1 MIEVILTAEG
11 RAEAVERPMPKA
23 HGDIVTVRV
32 DVAPM
37 CTEFRARGDGSAH
50 DCLGHEAAGVV
61 TDAGGSTRVRVGDRV
76 VVMPQFG
83 CGTCTYC
90 LQGDHIYCL
99 SPRDVRA
106 ETGSVTGIATYAQY
120 VLKPDYLLLP
130 VPDDIT
136 LEHAAAACCLLGPSL
151 HATARMN
158 VGVMDTVLIGGA
170 GPVGLGAIIN
180 ARFRGAR
187 VLVLEANP
195 YRQELARRLGAE
207 VFDPFDADGDAT
219 IAAATRGG
227 ITSAIETSGVSSV
240 PARLAGLVRR
250 LGQIAIIAWGND
262 VVLPPLVPTG
272 LSVHGC
278 WHWNHVRL
286 ADQMW
291 ATIRGSREA
300 LALVTTHHFDL
311 VDADAAMDVQQGGQ
325 CGKVFLHP
333 HGRSGE

>member
-11 RAEAVERPMPKA
+11 HAEAVERPQPSA

-37 CTEFRARGDGSAH
+37 CTEFRARGDGIEH
-50 DCLGHEAAGVV
+50 DDLGHEAAGVV
-61 TDAGGSTRVRVGDRV
+61 VDAGGSTRVRAGDRV
-76 VVMPQFG
+76 VVMPQLG
-83 CGTCTYC
+83 CGKCAYC
-90 LQGDHIYCL
+90 VQGDHIYCL
-99 SPRDVRA
+99 TPRDVRA
-106 ETGSVTGIATYAQY
+106 ETGSTTGIATYAQY

-130 VPDDIT
+130 VPDDVS
-136 LEHAAAACCLLGPSL
+136 LEHAAAACCLLGPGL
-151 HATARMN
+151 HATSRMN
-158 VGVMDTVLIGGA
+158 VGVLDTVLVSGA

-180 ARFRGAR
+180 AGFRGAR

-207 VFDPFDADGDAT
+207 VFDPFSADTDNA
-219 IAAATRGG
+219 IAAAAPGG
-227 ITSAIETSGVSSV
+227 ITAAIETSGVASV

-250 LGQIAIIAWGND
+250 LGQLAIVAWGTD

-300 LALVTTHHFDL
+300 LDLVTTHHLDL
-311 VDADAAMDVQQGGQ
+311 TEADAAMDVQQSGQ